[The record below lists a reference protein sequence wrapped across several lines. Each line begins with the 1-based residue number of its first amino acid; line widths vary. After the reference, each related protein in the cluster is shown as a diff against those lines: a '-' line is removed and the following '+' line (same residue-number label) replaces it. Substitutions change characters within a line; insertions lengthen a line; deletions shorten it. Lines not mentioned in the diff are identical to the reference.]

1 VSAGARAELT
11 GARGTL
17 YTADWVL
24 PVVSPA
30 LRDGAVLVEDG
41 RVAWL
46 GPRQAAPEGE
56 LIRHVA
62 LGTAVLMPGL
72 VNAHTHLEL
81 TVLRGCLEGLDF
93 RDWLRAITL
102 LRRDVLKPEDLLD
115 AARVGV
121 LEGLRHGITTY
132 GDCTDSAWPLTAMRE
147 LGVRGIG
154 YVEVFGP
161 DPAQSRDAMT
171 GLRDRVAALREHD
184 TALVRTGVSPHAPY
198 TVSAA
203 LFRAVA
209 DHALHEQLP
218 VAVHVAESQAETDF
232 VVHGTGP
239 FAERLRARGI
249 AVQAA
254 AASPMALLDDT
265 GLLRARPLL
274 VHAVHASDDDLARV
288 SAHGAGIVHCPVSNA
303 KLGQGVAPLDR
314 MLSRGLAVGLGSDS
328 VVSNNRMHLLDE
340 ARQAVLQHALRAE
353 RADSLPAADAL
364 RLATLGGAEAMGLSA
379 QVGAL
384 AVGRAA
390 DLAAFALPDTLG
402 PVYDPAVTLVHAL
415 AGRAEA
421 SLVCV
426 AGRELIRDGL
436 VTGDAAAQQAGWY
449 ERQQAAG
456 LRVTTQL
463 AQWRGRVPSW

>member
-1 VSAGARAELT
+1 MSRDARADSM
-11 GARGTL
+11 RSRSTL

-41 RVAWL
+41 CAAWL
-46 GPRQAAPEGE
+46 GPRQAAPAGE
-56 LIRHVA
+56 HIRQVA
-62 LGTAVLMPGL
+62 LGAAVLMPGL

-102 LRRDVLKPEDLLD
+102 LRRDVLTPEDLLD

-147 LGVRGIG
+147 LGVRGVG

-161 DPAQSRDAMT
+161 DPAQSHDAMT
-171 GLRDRVAALREHD
+171 ALRDRVAALREHD

-198 TVSAA
+198 TVSTA

-209 DHALHEQLP
+209 DYAVHEQLP

-239 FAERLRARGI
+239 FAERLRARGM

-254 AASPMALLDDT
+254 AASPVALLDDT

-274 VHAVHASDDDLARV
+274 VHAVHVSDEDLARV
-288 SAHGAGIVHCPVSNA
+288 SAHGAGIVHCPISNA

-314 MLSRGLAVGLGSDS
+314 MLARGLRVGLGSDS
-328 VVSNNRMHLLDE
+328 VVSNNRMHLLEE

-353 RADSLPAADAL
+353 RADSLAAADAL
-364 RLATLGGAEAMGLSA
+364 RLATLGGAEAMGMDR
-379 QVGAL
+379 QVGAI
-384 AVGRAA
+384 AVGMEA
-390 DLAAFALPDTLG
+390 DLAAFPLPATLG

-415 AGRAEA
+415 AGQALA
-421 SLVCV
+421 TLVCV
-426 AGRELIRDGL
+426 AGRELIRDGH
-436 VTGDAAAQQAGWY
+436 VTGDTAIRQEGWY
-449 ERQQAAG
+449 ARQRSAG
-456 LRVTTQL
+456 ARVTTQL
-463 AQWRGRVPSW
+463 AQWRGQVPSW

>member
-1 VSAGARAELT
+1 VSDTAPRVQGA
-11 GARGTL
+11 TL
-17 YTADWVL
+17 YSADWVL
-24 PVVSPA
+24 PIVAPA
-30 LRDGAVLVEDG
+30 LQRGAVLVDNG
-41 RVAWL
+41 RIAWV
-46 GPRQAAPEGE
+46 GPQQAAPQGE
-56 LIRHVA
+56 HIRQLA
-62 LGTAVLMPGL
+62 LGAAVLMPGL
-72 VNAHTHLEL
+72 VNAHSHLEL
-81 TVLRGCLEGLDF
+81 TLLRGCLEGLDF

-102 LRRDVLKPEDLLD
+102 LRRDVLQPADLLD

-132 GDCTDSAWPLTAMRE
+132 GDATDSAWPLTAMRE

-161 DPAQSRDAMT
+161 DPAQSHAAID
-171 GLRDRVAALREHD
+171 GLRDRVNALRAHD
-184 TALVRTGVSPHAPY
+184 TALVKTGVSPHAPY

-209 DHALHEQLP
+209 DLAAHEHLP
-218 VAVHVAESQAETDF
+218 VAVHVAESAAETAF
-232 VVHGTGP
+232 VVQGTGP

-249 AVQAA
+249 AVAA
-254 AASPMALLDDT
+254 TAVSPLALLDET
-265 GLLRARPLL
+265 GLLRTRPLL
-274 VHAVHASDDDLARV
+274 IHAVHVSDEDLARV
-288 SAHGAGIVHCPVSNA
+288 AAHGAGIVHCPISNA

-314 MLSRGLAVGLGSDS
+314 MLALDIRVGLGSDS

-340 ARQAVLQHALRAE
+340 ARQAVLQHALRAG
-353 RADSLPAADAL
+353 RADSLSAADAL
-364 RLATLGGAEAMGLSA
+364 RLATTGGAEAMGVGG

-384 AVGRAA
+384 AVGMEA
-390 DLAAFALPDTLG
+390 DLAAFPLPATLG

-436 VTGDAAAQQAGWY
+436 VTGDVAAQQAGWY
-449 ERQQAAG
+449 ERQREAG

-463 AQWRGRVPSW
+463 AQWRGQVPSW

>member
-1 VSAGARAELT
+1 VSNTAPRRQGA
-11 GARGTL
+11 TL

-24 PVVSPA
+24 PVCTPA
-30 LRDGAVLVEDG
+30 MAQGAVLVEDG

-46 GPRQAAPEGE
+46 GPQQAAPRGE
-56 LIRHVA
+56 QLREVA
-62 LGTAVLMPGL
+62 LGAAVLMPGL
-72 VNAHTHLEL
+72 VNAHSHLEL
-81 TVLRGCLEGLDF
+81 TLLRGCLEGLDF
-93 RDWLRAITL
+93 RDWLRAVTL
-102 LRRDVLKPEDLLD
+102 LRRDVLQPDDLLD

-132 GDCTDSAWPLTAMRE
+132 GDATDSAWPLTAMRE

-161 DPAQSRDAMT
+161 DPAQCDAAMT
-171 GLRDRVAALREHD
+171 GLRERVNALRVHD
-184 TALVRTGVSPHAPY
+184 TALVQTGVSPHAPY

-209 DHALHEQLP
+209 DLATHEQLP
-218 VAVHVAESQAETDF
+218 VAVHVAESAAETEF
-232 VVHGTGP
+232 VMQGAGP

-254 AASPMALLDDT
+254 AASPLALLDDT
-265 GLLRARPLL
+265 GLLRTRPLL
-274 VHAVHASDDDLARV
+274 IHAVHVSDDDLARV
-288 SAHGAGIVHCPVSNA
+288 AGHGAGIVHCPISNA

-314 MLSRGLAVGLGSDS
+314 MLALGLRVGLGSDS

-353 RADSLPAADAL
+353 RADSLSAADAL
-364 RLATLGGAEAMGLSA
+364 RLATTGGAEVMGLGA

-384 AVGRAA
+384 AVGLEA
-390 DLAAFALPDTLG
+390 DLAAFPLPATLG

-436 VTGDAAAQQAGWY
+436 VTGEATVLQAQWY
-449 ERQQAAG
+449 ERQTAAG

-463 AQWRGRVPSW
+463 AQWRGQVPSW